1 MSEIR
6 LNKFIASMTDISRR
20 GADKLIEQGKVS
32 INGRKATV
40 GMTVNDNDEVLVDG
54 NPLGHNT
61 KKVILA
67 FYKPVGVTV
76 SKKDDHAKVL
86 IGDIIDY
93 PLPLTY
99 AGRLD
104 KDSEG
109 LILLTNDGDL
119 INDLMKG
126 ANHHEKE
133 YVVKLDK
140 KPEDGAISR
149 LEKGVYLPEL
159 KVKTRP
165 CKIKKIS
172 DKEFMMVITQGLNR
186 QIRRMWALE
195 GCKVI
200 KLKRTRIENI
210 KLGGLKTGQY
220 RELSPDEE
228 TKLRSIITKN

>member
-1 MSEIR
+1 
-6 LNKFIASMTDISRR
+6 
-20 GADKLIEQGKVS
+20 
-32 INGRKATV
+32 
-40 GMTVNDNDEVLVDG
+40 
-54 NPLGHNT
+54 
-61 KKVILA
+61 
-67 FYKPVGVTV
+67 
-76 SKKDDHAKVL
+76 
-86 IGDIIDY
+86 
-93 PLPLTY
+93 
-99 AGRLD
+99 
-104 KDSEG
+104 
-109 LILLTNDGDL
+109 
-119 INDLMKG
+119 MKG

-159 KVKTRP
+159 KIKTRP